1 MPSINNL
8 KSEINEELARDKII
22 LEHIQHRYEEEER
35 RFQTVDG
42 KINSMIAVL
51 AGIFTLQA
59 SLFTIILSSF
69 SKVEYCL
76 IFLFVFSLILYL
88 ISIYYFIK
96 AYTFKKVSATPKPSF
111 LMELGANDESEHEIV
126 KNMIGLYGSCVEDNE
141 KSTENKTEIAKKGFS
156 FLRYGGWVTFIFFVF
171 LVCTL

>member
-59 SLFTIILSSF
+59 LSR
-69 SKVEYCL
+69 
-76 IFLFVFSLILYL
+76 
-88 ISIYYFIK
+88 
-96 AYTFKKVSATPKPSF
+96 
-111 LMELGANDESEHEIV
+111 DR
-126 KNMIGLYGSCVEDNE
+126 
-141 KSTENKTEIAKKGFS
+141 KS
-156 FLRYGGWVTFIFFVF
+156 VV
-171 LVCTL
+171 

>member
-59 SLFTIILSSF
+59 SVILRNRRIFPRYFTSLHTALFIRSHS
-69 SKVEYCL
+69 
-76 IFLFVFSLILYL
+76 
-88 ISIYYFIK
+88 
-96 AYTFKKVSATPKPSF
+96 
-111 LMELGANDESEHEIV
+111 
-126 KNMIGLYGSCVEDNE
+126 
-141 KSTENKTEIAKKGFS
+141 
-156 FLRYGGWVTFIFFVF
+156 
-171 LVCTL
+171 